1 MVRCKDG
8 GGGGGVVSILEE
20 EMVGLNSLKEK

>member
-8 GGGGGVVSILEE
+8 GGGEGVVSILEE